1 MTTVGVALYISQAI
15 SAALTGVSSDLLIAR
30 GLSST
35 LVRKAFLIAGLSGT
49 GACLGLIG
57 VWPSAA
63 VPLLILSGGTTG
75 LSGPMLNTS
84 GQTLAG
90 PRAGGRW
97 MGIQNLMGNL
107 AGIVAPVAAGF
118 VVDQTGSFA
127 GAFVLAGAMS
137 VIRIASWLLIVPDIR
152 EVSWARL
159 A

>member
-1 MTTVGVALYISQAI
+1 
-15 SAALTGVSSDLLIAR
+15 
-30 GLSST
+30 
-35 LVRKAFLIAGLSGT
+35 
-49 GACLGLIG
+49 
-57 VWPSAA
+57 
-63 VPLLILSGGTTG
+63 
-75 LSGPMLNTS
+75 
-84 GQTLAG
+84 
-90 PRAGGRW
+90 